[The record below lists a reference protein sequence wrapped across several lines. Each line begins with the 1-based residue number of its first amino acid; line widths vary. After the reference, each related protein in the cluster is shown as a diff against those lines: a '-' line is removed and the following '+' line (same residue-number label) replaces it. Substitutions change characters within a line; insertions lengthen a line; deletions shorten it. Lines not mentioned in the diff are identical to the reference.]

1 MQWRKWRNW
10 RKIASHW
17 RFELDAKSG
26 PLEAGDFGDFRKNRH
41 ACNGENGE
49 TGEKSPASGDL
60 NWMPKGAPWRLAILV
75 KMAILAKLAIL
86 AKIARG
92 LAIVAINIPDPWRL
106 AILAKM
112 AIVAKLAILAKI
124 TRNACNG
131 ENGKKLPASGDL
143 NWMPKVAPWRLA
155 ILAKMAILVK
165 LAILA
170 ICGKIFKLDAKSGP
184 FKVDN

>member
-1 MQWRKWRNW
+1 M
-10 RKIASHW
+10 
-17 RFELDAKSG
+17 
-26 PLEAGDFGDFRKNRH
+26 
-41 ACNGENGE
+41 
-49 TGEKSPASGDL
+49 
-60 NWMPKGAPWRLAILV
+60 NWMPKVTPWKQAILV
-75 KMAILAKLAIL
+75 KMAILAIL

-92 LAIVAINIPDPWRL
+92 PVKIAINVLDPWRL

-124 TRNACNG
+124 ARNACNG

-155 ILAKMAILVK
+155 ILAKIPRG
-165 LAILA
+165 LAM
-170 ICGKIFKLDAKSGP
+170 CGKIFKLDAKSGP

>member
-1 MQWRKWRNW
+1 MSRN
-10 RKIASHW
+10 
-17 RFELDAKSG
+17 
-26 PLEAGDFGDFRKNRH
+26 

-49 TGEKSPASGDL
+49 KSPAGGDL
-60 NWMPKGAPWRLAILV
+60 NWMPKVTPWKQAILV
-75 KMAILAKLAIL
+75 KMAILAIL

-92 LAIVAINIPDPWRL
+92 PVKIAINVPDSWRL

-124 TRNACNG
+124 ARNACNG

-155 ILAKMAILVK
+155 ILAKMAILAK
-165 LAILA
+165 ITRGLA